1 MGTSCNK
8 SLLTVHFQQHNYSN
22 MFFEQHKFPNLPV
35 HFLPQRRVRIFST
48 LSIATVFTCCLQFYF
63 NFPFYHL
70 TILTVCFLTPFF
82 VLFLDSAVP
91 ASRHVGLHARDL
103 LAPAGEEK
111 SQKLFSESAVW
122 FPALLQTSS
131 WFLSTAAK
139 QLFTCLLSLPTKY
152 VHWTADILD
161 ILCW

>member
-1 MGTSCNK
+1 MF
-8 SLLTVHFQQHNYSN
+8 FQQH
-22 MFFEQHKFPNLPV
+22 QLTNLPV
-35 HFLPQRRVRIFST
+35 DFLPQRNVRIFST
-48 LSIATVFTCCLQFYF
+48 LSIATVFRCYLQFYF
-63 NFPFYHL
+63 NFTFYHL

-103 LAPAGEEK
+103 LTPAGEEK
-111 SQKLFSESAVW
+111 SQKLFTESAVW

-139 QLFTCLLSLPTKY
+139 KFFTVYCLCLQSMY
-152 VHWTADILD
+152 IGQQ
-161 ILCW
+161 IY